1 MARLATLVKR
11 IRRDNPATVLAL
23 AGDTLSP
30 SVASTLLQG
39 RHMIAGLNALGLD
52 LATFGNHE
60 FDFGPTVLA
69 ERMRESKFVWLSANV
84 LDRSDGRPFGGAQR
98 EVMLTLAGVRV
109 GVFGLTTAEVVKSSS
124 PGPGVEVREPI
135 AAAREVSHD
144 LRQRGAQVIVAVTHL
159 DMREDRAMAERAD
172 VDRDPGRPRA
182 RAADRRGG
190 QDPHHQGRRGR
201 ALPGAGGP
209 VARSRR
215 PAARALVDVPRDRAP
230 PGPRSRRRGGRE
242 IVRRAGESRAG
253 RRGGA
258 SRRAAGGPAQSGPN
272 AGDQS
277 RRLHRRRLPGAHE
290 DRRGADQRRRHPR
303 RSHRAGRPAQPAG
316 RGGGAALRQR
326 RRVGRADGPS
336 PAHRARAGPGATRS
350 RGRRVLAGLRVDA
363 DARSVAAG
371 GPAGGRR
378 RGGRRAARRR
388 SGAIRSRSWTTSPT
402 AATGSPRSARPR

>member
-1 MARLATLVKR
+1 
-11 IRRDNPATVLAL
+11 
-23 AGDTLSP
+23 
-30 SVASTLLQG
+30 
-39 RHMIAGLNALGLD
+39 MIAGLNALGLD

-159 DMREDRAMAERAD
+159 DMREDRAMARARRRG
-172 VDRDPGRPRA
+172 RDPGRPRA

-201 ALPGAGGP
+201 ALPGAGRP

-230 PGPRSRRRGGRE
+230 PGPRSRRRGGRANPST
-242 IVRRAGESRAG
+242 RR
-253 RRGGA
+253 
-258 SRRAAGGPAQSGPN
+258 
-272 AGDQS
+272 
-277 RRLHRRRLPGAHE
+277 
-290 DRRGADQRRRHPR
+290 
-303 RSHRAGRPAQPAG
+303 
-316 RGGGAALRQR
+316 
-326 RRVGRADGPS
+326 
-336 PAHRARAGPGATRS
+336 
-350 RGRRVLAGLRVDA
+350 
-363 DARSVAAG
+363 
-371 GPAGGRR
+371 
-378 RGGRRAARRR
+378 
-388 SGAIRSRSWTTSPT
+388 
-402 AATGSPRSARPR
+402 